1 MEIRNEHCSWTRPCD
16 HVTVQFDRS
25 TENTMNRVFF
35 PLKCTRGP
43 DDALRTD
50 FFMAW
55 HGMGSA
61 KSDDVHCTTYWPL
74 PSSHFPRA
82 TGLTGREARG
92 QEGRLGASLE
102 GLATLATHHFS

>member
-43 DDALRTD
+43 DDALTIKKLYMYVPLYENRGVS
-50 FFMAW
+50 FL
-55 HGMGSA
+55 SA
-61 KSDDVHCTTYWPL
+61 AMKRVD
-74 PSSHFPRA
+74 
-82 TGLTGREARG
+82 
-92 QEGRLGASLE
+92 
-102 GLATLATHHFS
+102 